1 MARVTI
7 IVEDQE
13 NGHVKIKTTP
23 SIPTLVEIAND
34 HNGTPAEHY
43 GFVAIRALVDES
55 KKIEKDAHHINAPGA
70 DRLIH

>member
-1 MARVTI
+1 MRVTI
-7 IVEDQE
+7 IVEDDE

-23 SIPTLVEIAND
+23 SISTLVEIANNHD
-34 HNGTPAEHY
+34 GTPAEHY

-55 KKIEKDAHHINAPGA
+55 KKIDKDGHHISTPGA

>member
-7 IVEDQE
+7 VVTDEE

-23 SIPTLVEIAND
+23 SIPTLVQIAND
-34 HNGTPAEHY
+34 HAGTPAEHY

-55 KKIEKDAHHINAPGA
+55 KKIEKDAHHIITPGS
-70 DRLIH
+70 DRILH